1 MTEPLLQLSDR
12 DMQEV
17 ANALRSGRLPAPYSS
32 VALQR
37 IISRDAALPT
47 VEALDKLAALGFTPD
62 QIAATLD
69 ILRADR
75 GNRPRI
81 EDVLNLVTT
90 GPDVP
95 GILNRDTGV
104 VVRELFANAQ
114 ESVLVAGFAVYQGHK
129 VFQSLADRMLEIPSL
144 AVRLFLDIQ
153 RPHGDTTSS
162 GELVRRFAARF
173 RQSQWP
179 KDRPLPEVFFDPRS
193 LDPEADK
200 RACLHAKTV
209 VVDSRYVFVS
219 SANFTEAAQHRN
231 IEVGVEFDSCHLARH
246 VCGFFDVL
254 LSAKQ
259 LLPVTN

>member
-1 MTEPLLQLSDR
+1 MTEYILKLSER

-17 ANALRSGRLPAPYSS
+17 ASALRSGRLPPPYSG

-37 IISRDAALPT
+37 IISRDVALPT
-47 VEALDKLAALGFTPD
+47 VEALDKLSALGFTPD

-75 GNRPRI
+75 ANRPRI
-81 EDVLNLVTT
+81 EDLLNLVTT
-90 GPDVP
+90 GPDVT
-95 GILNRDTGV
+95 GVVNRDTSV
-104 VVRELFANAQ
+104 VVRELFANAKQ
-114 ESVLVAGFAVYQGHK
+114 SVLIAGFAVYQGHK

-144 AVRLFLDIQ
+144 SVRLFLDIQ
-153 RPHGDTTSS
+153 RPHGDTTTSA
-162 GELVRRFAARF
+162 ELIRRFAARF

-179 KDRPLPEVFFDPRS
+179 KDRPLPEIFFDPRS
-193 LDPEADK
+193 LDLEAEK

-219 SANFTEAAQHRN
+219 SANFTEAAHLRN
-231 IEVGVEFDSCHLARH
+231 IEIGVAVDSCHFAGH
-246 VCGFFDVL
+246 VSGFFDVL

-259 LLPVTN
+259 LLPVTT